1 MLTFWHLRFGRL
13 NDRVRRDQQGTS
25 AGSLFSRSLSPFRSL
40 SPVRLAQN
48 FLVSVPSW
56 NVPVPMSSFGVSSQS
71 ADSLRVQGKD
81 KFKRGC
87 GRRSSNASSS
97 EEEEDYSSGKLL
109 RVKIQKQPSTPEA
122 CRDAKLSTTTRLSD
136 NPPKV
141 VTTSSSSANDI
152 ASSPVPNPGRIT
164 PVSAPEKRGGR
175 AVFDTPIRPA
185 SALRRP
191 ESPLRRSMQA
201 AGHTNVMD
209 KLAQSPAYASPAT
222 TPTPA
227 TKHKGKDHVRGGRLF
242 QAMSPLRLM
251 RRERPPSA
259 NHAGT
264 GRLLPAD
271 EDYYHTRNRTITQ
284 TWSPYASAYAS
295 GRAGRL
301 PTENYSISDAKYSSR
316 LAERRSQ
323 NLEQALARPR
333 SALGSRAVVMDAPIR
348 PVSPFRRGAPPSL
361 AGTGDGAAAAT
372 TDSLASK
379 AENTPGG
386 DGGGRAIGDGASH
399 AGSQPPQPPRPTDTS
414 PFDQSSRAGPVDA
427 CKDVC
432 TARPRERV
440 TYQPMN
446 ARPACARDE
455 FSGRSA
461 DRPKGPAAAR
471 PRAAAAK

>member
-1 MLTFWHLRFGRL
+1 
-13 NDRVRRDQQGTS
+13 
-25 AGSLFSRSLSPFRSL
+25 
-40 SPVRLAQN
+40 
-48 FLVSVPSW
+48 
-56 NVPVPMSSFGVSSQS
+56 
-71 ADSLRVQGKD
+71 VQGKE
-81 KFKRGC
+81 KFKRGR

-97 EEEEDYSSGKLL
+97 EEEEEYSTGKLL
-109 RVKIQKQPSTPEA
+109 RVKIHKQPSTPEA
-122 CRDAKLSTTTRLSD
+122 CRDAKLSTLIRLAES
-136 NPPKV
+136 PPKV
-141 VTTSSSSANDI
+141 VTTSISSANDV
-152 ASSPVPNPGRIT
+152 ASSSVPNPGRIT

-175 AVFDTPIRPA
+175 AVFVDTPIRPA

-201 AGHTNVMD
+201 AWHTNVMD
-209 KLAQSPAYASPAT
+209 KLAQSPADASPAT

-227 TKHKGKDHVRGGRLF
+227 TNDKGKDHVRGGRLF
-242 QAMSPLRLM
+242 QTMSPLRLL

-271 EDYYHTRNRTITQ
+271 EDYYHTRNRTIMQ
-284 TWSPYASAYAS
+284 TSSPYAS

-323 NLEQALARPR
+323 ILEQALARPR

-361 AGTGDGAAAAT
+361 AGTGDGAAAAA

-379 AENTPGG
+379 AKNAPGG
-386 DGGGRAIGDGASH
+386 DGGGRAIGDGASP
-399 AGSQPPQPPRPTDTS
+399 AGSKPPQPPRPADTS
-414 PFDQSSRAGPVDA
+414 PADQLSRASPVNG

-440 TYQPMN
+440 TYRPMN
-446 ARPACARDE
+446 ARPGSAKDE
-455 FSGRSA
+455 SSGPSA
-461 DRPKGPAAAR
+461 ERPKGSAAR

>member
-1 MLTFWHLRFGRL
+1 
-13 NDRVRRDQQGTS
+13 
-25 AGSLFSRSLSPFRSL
+25 
-40 SPVRLAQN
+40 
-48 FLVSVPSW
+48 
-56 NVPVPMSSFGVSSQS
+56 
-71 ADSLRVQGKD
+71 VQGKD

-97 EEEEDYSSGKLL
+97 EEEEDYSTGKLL
-109 RVKIQKQPSTPEA
+109 RVKIHKQPSTPEA
-122 CRDAKLSTTTRLSD
+122 CRDAILSTSIRLADS
-136 NPPKV
+136 PPKV
-141 VTTSSSSANDI
+141 VTTSISIANDVASSS
-152 ASSPVPNPGRIT
+152 VPNPGRIT

-209 KLAQSPAYASPAT
+209 KLTQSPAYASPAT

-284 TWSPYASAYAS
+284 TSSPYAS

-323 NLEQALARPR
+323 IREQALARPR

-361 AGTGDGAAAAT
+361 AGTGDGAAAAA
-372 TDSLASK
+372 TDSLVSK
-379 AENTPGG
+379 TKNAPGG
-386 DGGGRAIGDGASH
+386 DGGGHAIGDGASP
-399 AGSQPPQPPRPTDTS
+399 AGSKPPQPPRPADTS
-414 PFDQSSRAGPVDA
+414 PSDQLSRASPVNG

-440 TYQPMN
+440 TYRPMN
-446 ARPACARDE
+446 ARPGGAKDE
-455 FSGRSA
+455 SSCPSA
-461 DRPKGPAAAR
+461 ERPKGSDAR
-471 PRAAAAK
+471 PRAIAAK